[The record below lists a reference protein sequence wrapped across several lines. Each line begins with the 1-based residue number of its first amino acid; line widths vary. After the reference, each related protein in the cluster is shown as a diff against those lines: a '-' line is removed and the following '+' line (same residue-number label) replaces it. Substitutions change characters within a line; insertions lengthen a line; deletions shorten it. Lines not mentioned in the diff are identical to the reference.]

1 MIRKEEEV
9 TANELKNI
17 RRKTLISLKN
27 KEDKKG
33 ERGR

>member
-9 TANELKNI
+9 TAEELKNI

-27 KEDKKG
+27 KEDRKG
-33 ERGR
+33 ERGS

>member
-9 TANELKNI
+9 TAKELKNI